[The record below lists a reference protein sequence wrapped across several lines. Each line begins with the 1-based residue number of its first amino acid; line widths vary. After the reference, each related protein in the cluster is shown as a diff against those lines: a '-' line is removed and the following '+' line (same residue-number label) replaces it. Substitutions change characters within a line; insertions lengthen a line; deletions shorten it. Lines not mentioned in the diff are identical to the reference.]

1 MYCIPSRGA
10 AIIPLDTRRFGS
22 ATRFLGVRMES
33 TYDLAVIGS
42 GPGGY
47 VAAIRAGQ
55 LGLKT
60 AIIEKE
66 ALGGACLNWGCIPTK
81 ALLKNA
87 EIVSYIRRADEF
99 GLKFDAFHPDYS
111 AAMAR
116 SRRVV
121 DRNTRGVRYLL
132 RKNNVTHLEGAGRLI
147 ASNRVAIEPGGAVIE
162 AKNII
167 IATGARPRALPALP
181 IDGQRI
187 ISSRESIVLTDLPPS
202 MAIIGGG
209 AIGVEFAYIYAM
221 YGVDVTIIE
230 LLPRL
235 VPNEDADI
243 SAQLERSFRALGI
256 KIITNAAVT
265 GATPTHSGL
274 TLSIEQN
281 GAPQSI
287 ETAMALVAVGVQP
300 NTENLGLETIGV
312 AVDRPGIRVDDY
324 LTTTAPGVYAIGDVT
339 GKMPLAHVAS
349 AQAVTAVEHLAGLEP
364 QPMEYINM
372 PRTTYCNPQ
381 IASFGLTEAQARE
394 QGYEVNIGV
403 FNAMAN
409 GKALAMGETEG
420 MVKLVVDS
428 RYGELLGGHLI
439 GPEVTELLG
448 ELSMTRMLEGTT
460 LELGWTVH
468 AHPSLSEMLK
478 EAALSAQGRAV
489 HT

>member
-1 MYCIPSRGA
+1 
-10 AIIPLDTRRFGS
+10 
-22 ATRFLGVRMES
+22 MES

-99 GLKFDAFHPDYS
+99 GLKFDAFHPDYA

-132 RKNNVTHLEGAGRLI
+132 RKNNVTHLEGAARLT
-147 ASNRVAIEPGGAVIE
+147 APNRVAIEPGGTTIE

-167 IATGARPRALPALP
+167 IATGARPRPLPALP

-265 GATPTHSGL
+265 GATPTPRGL

-281 GAPQSI
+281 GAPQSL
-287 ETAMALVAVGVQP
+287 ETDMALVAVGVQP

-364 QPMEYINM
+364 QPMEYTNM

>member
-1 MYCIPSRGA
+1 
-10 AIIPLDTRRFGS
+10 
-22 ATRFLGVRMES
+22 MES

-132 RKNNVTHLEGAGRLI
+132 RKNNVTHLEGAARLT
-147 ASNRVAIEPGGAVIE
+147 APNRVAIEPGGAVIE

-181 IDGQRI
+181 VDGQRI

-256 KIITNAAVT
+256 KILTNAAVT
-265 GATPTHSGL
+265 GATPAPHGL
-274 TLSIEQN
+274 TLSLEQN
-281 GAPQSI
+281 GAAQSI
-287 ETAMALVAVGVQP
+287 ETHMALVAVGVQP

-364 QPMEYINM
+364 QPMEYTNM

>member
-1 MYCIPSRGA
+1 
-10 AIIPLDTRRFGS
+10 
-22 ATRFLGVRMES
+22 MES

-60 AIIEKE
+60 VIIEKE

-99 GLKFDAFHPDYS
+99 GLKFDAFHPDYA

-132 RKNNVTHLEGAGRLI
+132 RKNNVTHLEGAARLT
-147 ASNRVAIEPGGAVIE
+147 APNRVAIEPGGAVIE
-162 AKNII
+162 AKNVI

-187 ISSRESIVLTDLPPS
+187 ISSRESIILTDLPPS

-256 KIITNAAVT
+256 KILTNAAVT
-265 GATPTHSGL
+265 GATPTPGGL
-274 TLSIEQN
+274 TLSVEQN
-281 GAPQSI
+281 GAPQSL

-324 LTTTAPGVYAIGDVT
+324 LSTTVPGVYAIGDVT

-364 QPMEYINM
+364 QPMEYTNM

>member
-1 MYCIPSRGA
+1 
-10 AIIPLDTRRFGS
+10 
-22 ATRFLGVRMES
+22 MES

-132 RKNNVTHLEGAGRLI
+132 RKNNVTHIEGAARLT
-147 ASNRVAIEPGGAVIE
+147 APNRVAIEPGGAVIE

-181 IDGQRI
+181 VDGQRI

-256 KIITNAAVT
+256 KILTNAAVT
-265 GATPTHSGL
+265 GATPTPRGL
-274 TLSIEQN
+274 TLSLEQN
-281 GAPQSI
+281 GAAQSL

-324 LTTTAPGVYAIGDVT
+324 LSTTAPGVYAIGDVT

>member
-1 MYCIPSRGA
+1 M
-10 AIIPLDTRRFGS
+10 
-22 ATRFLGVRMES
+22 RFLGVRMES

-99 GLKFDAFHPDYS
+99 GLKFDAFHPDYA

-132 RKNNVTHLEGAGRLI
+132 RKNNVTHLEGAARLT
-147 ASNRVAIEPGGAVIE
+147 APNRVAIEPGGAVIE

-256 KIITNAAVT
+256 KILTNAAVT
-265 GATPTHSGL
+265 GATPTPGGL

-281 GAPQSI
+281 GAAQSLD
-287 ETAMALVAVGVQP
+287 TAMALVAVGVQP
-300 NTENLGLETIGV
+300 NIENLGLETIGV

>member
-1 MYCIPSRGA
+1 
-10 AIIPLDTRRFGS
+10 
-22 ATRFLGVRMES
+22 MES

-132 RKNNVTHLEGAGRLI
+132 RKNNVTHIEGAARLT
-147 ASNRVAIEPGGAVIE
+147 APNRVAIEPGGAVIQ
-162 AKNII
+162 AKNVI

-221 YGVDVTIIE
+221 YGVDITIIE

-256 KIITNAAVT
+256 KILTNAAVT
-265 GATPTHSGL
+265 GATPNPARLDPIHR
-274 TLSIEQN
+274 
-281 GAPQSI
+281 AKR
-287 ETAMALVAVGVQP
+287 
-300 NTENLGLETIGV
+300 
-312 AVDRPGIRVDDY
+312 RPPI
-324 LTTTAPGVYAIGDVT
+324 
-339 GKMPLAHVAS
+339 
-349 AQAVTAVEHLAGLEP
+349 
-364 QPMEYINM
+364 
-372 PRTTYCNPQ
+372 PRN
-381 IASFGLTEAQARE
+381 
-394 QGYEVNIGV
+394 
-403 FNAMAN
+403 
-409 GKALAMGETEG
+409 
-420 MVKLVVDS
+420 
-428 RYGELLGGHLI
+428 RYGPSSRRRPAQHRKLRLGNHRRSRR
-439 GPEVTELLG
+439 PP
-448 ELSMTRMLEGTT
+448 RN
-460 LELGWTVH
+460 
-468 AHPSLSEMLK
+468 P
-478 EAALSAQGRAV
+478 R
-489 HT
+489 